1 MLVDACGF
9 LWLFTLGSYEFL
21 WMFIDSFGSY
31 GCFMNSYGC
40 LMYSYGCSWLMLR
53 AEKNKEA
60 FVRHCTPAVISDRL
74 HTTKCGQIG
83 IEEDKAAN

>member
-1 MLVDACGF
+1 MDAH
-9 LWLFTLGSYEFL
+9 EH
-21 WMFIDSFGSY
+21 
-31 GCFMNSYGC
+31 
-40 LMYSYGCSWLMLR
+40 CSWLMLR